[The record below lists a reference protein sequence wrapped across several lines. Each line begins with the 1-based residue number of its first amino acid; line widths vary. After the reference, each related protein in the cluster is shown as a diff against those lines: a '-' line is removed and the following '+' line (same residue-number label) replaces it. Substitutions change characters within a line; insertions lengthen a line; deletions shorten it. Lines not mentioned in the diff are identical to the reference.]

1 MGKGKTCVAPD
12 YPVYE
17 DCDRR
22 NACSLCVCARAT
34 DRREF
39 LAGRVAVRHPAPAA
53 VMILIFRFIHLRA
66 RLYSTGKE
74 KKRRRR
80 QQRQRRYARNVEA
93 FSANT
98 TGRICVRSGP
108 VVCSPVGF
116 SKPALCVY
124 AAETKS
130 RGESANGPLEFF
142 KYDMPWV
149 TKLSFGRDLPKTS
162 PLRNDFYN
170 Y

>member
-1 MGKGKTCVAPD
+1 M
-12 YPVYE
+12 
-17 DCDRR
+17 
-22 NACSLCVCARAT
+22 CVCARAT

-66 RLYSTGKE
+66 RLYSMGKE
-74 KKRRRR
+74 KKRRRRR

-98 TGRICVRSGP
+98 TGRIRVRSSP

-124 AAETKS
+124 AAETKC
-130 RGESANGPLEFF
+130 RGESTNGPLEFF

-149 TKLSFGRDLPKTS
+149 TKLSFGRDLLKPHLCETTFIKKIV
-162 PLRNDFYN
+162 FN